1 MARTAKT
8 TKTEPVVDAATVDD
22 SMVAADVAA
31 ENMNENAV
39 STDEKKSVGRARKT
53 QSATKA
59 EDALVDSDEIEVMSL
74 IPNVSY
80 EDERTSDFYRWDKAG
95 QIETMTFDA
104 VKAMHRKYKTY
115 FGDMWLRPLD
125 ERVIKKLGLV
135 RTYEKYD
142 YLMDESNYTHDN
154 IDNVLDGISS
164 ASAGLKISVINRIKD
179 MVAEGVVSDIKVLRK
194 IENRL
199 DIDLISFL

>member
-8 TKTEPVVDAATVDD
+8 TKTEPAVDAATVDG

-31 ENMNENAV
+31 EDMNENAV
-39 STDEKKSVGRARKT
+39 STDEKKSVGGARKT
-53 QSATKA
+53 QSVTKD
-59 EDALVDSDEIEVMSL
+59 EDTLVDSDEIEVMSL

-95 QIETMTFDA
+95 QIETMTFDV

-125 ERVIKKLGLV
+125 ERVIKKLGLI

-142 YLMDESNYTHDN
+142 YLMDESNYTYDN

-164 ASAGLKISVINRIKD
+164 VSAGLKISVINRIKD